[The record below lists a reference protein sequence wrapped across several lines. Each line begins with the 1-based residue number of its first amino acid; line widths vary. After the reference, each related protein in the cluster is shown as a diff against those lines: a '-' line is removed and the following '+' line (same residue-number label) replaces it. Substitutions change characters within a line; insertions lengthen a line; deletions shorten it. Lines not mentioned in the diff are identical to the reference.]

1 MFSACAAGHSHAIQ
15 RVRGHSEN
23 GRWGQAMQVPGLA
36 ALSAGGIAR
45 TGTSSGLRAEELTAF
60 LNRDELIAMWPT
72 LFVPRGVRQAWEDE
86 HDLTAAP
93 DARAPGPA

>member
-1 MFSACAAGHSHAIQ
+1 
-15 RVRGHSEN
+15 
-23 GRWGQAMQVPGLA
+23 MQVPGLA

-86 HDLTAAP
+86 HQVLRAAS
-93 DARAPGPA
+93 AAAAA